1 MTYMKNYVEYL
12 AAAEL
17 NRANELHPAFASAH
31 EGWAVL
37 LEEIRELSSETH
49 AIEEMHQLVF
59 ADVMQDRSARD
70 GIACVYETAIR
81 AACEAIQVAAMA
93 KKYIEMEKIFRY
105 K

>member
-1 MTYMKNYVEYL
+1 MTYMKNSVKYL

-70 GIACVYETAIR
+70 GISCVYETAIR

-93 KKYIEMEKIFRY
+93 KKYIAMEDSQHE
-105 K
+105 

>member
-1 MTYMKNYVEYL
+1 M
-12 AAAEL
+12 
-17 NRANELHPAFASAH
+17 
-31 EGWAVL
+31 L

-59 ADVMQDRSARD
+59 TDVMQDRSARD

-93 KKYIEMEKIFRY
+93 KKYIAMEEGQHEQALR
-105 K
+105 

>member
-1 MTYMKNYVEYL
+1 MQTGCIRRLLRRM
-12 AAAEL
+12 
-17 NRANELHPAFASAH
+17 RD
-31 EGWAVL
+31 GL

-49 AIEEMHQLVF
+49 AIEDMHQLAF

-93 KKYIEMEKIFRY
+93 KKYIAMEESQHEQALR
-105 K
+105 

>member
-1 MTYMKNYVEYL
+1 MTYMEKHVKYL
-12 AAAEL
+12 ATVEL

-49 AIEEMHQLVF
+49 AIEDI
-59 ADVMQDRSARD
+59 ADVMQDRSACD

-93 KKYIEMEKIFRY
+93 KKYIAMEEGQHEQALR
-105 K
+105 

>member
-1 MTYMKNYVEYL
+1 M
-12 AAAEL
+12 L
-17 NRANELHPAFASAH
+17 NKVILMGRLVRDPAFASAH

-49 AIEEMHQLVF
+49 AIEDMHQLAF

-93 KKYIEMEKIFRY
+93 KKYIAMEESQHEQALR
-105 K
+105 